1 MALTNFEKDYIAG
14 IVSNLPRSSP
24 AMVTATQG
32 TEAQRKTLIAEH
44 IAANGALDAVA
55 ADIAACDLESTA
67 IAARKAA
74 LETKLAAMETYGA

>member
-32 TEAQRKTLIAEH
+32 TEAQRKALIAEH
-44 IAANGALDAVA
+44 IASGALDAVA
-55 ADIAACDLESTA
+55 ADIAACDLESTS

-74 LETKLAAMETYGA
+74 LETKLAAMQTYGA